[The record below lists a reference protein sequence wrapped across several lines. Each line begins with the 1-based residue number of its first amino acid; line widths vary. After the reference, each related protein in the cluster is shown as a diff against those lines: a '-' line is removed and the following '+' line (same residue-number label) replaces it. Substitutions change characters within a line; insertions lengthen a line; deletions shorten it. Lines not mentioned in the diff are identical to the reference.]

1 MRAVEQSAFVRGA
14 TPERLMDQAG
24 AGIARAVSDRFPEAG
39 RCLAFAGKGHNGGD
53 ALVAAKHL
61 RELNWTVDVR
71 LPFAEAACAELTQ
84 RKLGSL
90 RDVPE
95 KCGQRRRH
103 TVVLDGLLGIGSQA
117 PLREPI
123 RAACREI
130 NEWRQSANATVFAID
145 VPTGLDADSGQAD
158 RDCVVAEVT
167 VTIGFAKAGLL
178 ADEAINFVGRLEV
191 ISLEDLEP
199 SGLTNERTV
208 ASHAALRSLL
218 PRRGFGA
225 YKNQFGR
232 VGIVAGSK
240 GLTGAAVL
248 CTLGALRGG
257 AGLVHLFVPQEI
269 YSVVAAA
276 SPPEAMIRPIR
287 SYAALQDEPID
298 VWAVGPGLGR
308 DDTAQILGF
317 IAGTAPPM
325 VIDADGLNAI
335 ADDIGVLERCHGPRL
350 LTPHPGEME
359 RLDPGGD
366 HDRAARVRAF
376 TVRHKATLLLKG
388 SRTIV
393 AERNAPISY
402 NTTGHPAMATG
413 GIGDVTTGLCAAL
426 IAQHLSPYDAARMAA
441 WIAGRAAEIAL
452 FRGTESEQSLI
463 ARDMVDHLGAA
474 FSDLQSAVD

>member
-1 MRAVEQSAFVRGA
+1 MRAAEQSAFGRGA
-14 TPERLMDQAG
+14 TPEQLMDQAG
-24 AGIARAVSDRFPEAG
+24 AGIARTVTNRFPEAG
-39 RCLAFAGKGHNGGD
+39 HCLAFVGKGHNGGD

-61 RELNWTVDVR
+61 RELNWTVEVR
-71 LPFAEAACAELTQ
+71 LPFAEAECSELT
-84 RKLGSL
+84 RKKLRAL

-95 KCGQRRRH
+95 KFGQRRRQ
-103 TVVLDGLLGIGSQA
+103 TVVLDGLLGIGSHA

-123 RAACREI
+123 RATCREI
-130 NEWRQSANATVFAID
+130 NEQRQSTNATVFAVD

-158 RDCVVAEVT
+158 PDCVVADIT

-178 ADEAINFVGRLEV
+178 ADEATDFVGRLEV

-199 SGLTNERTV
+199 SGLTNDRIV
-208 ASHAALRSLL
+208 ASHAVLRSLL
-218 PRRGFGA
+218 PRRRFGA

-257 AGLVHLFVPQEI
+257 AGLVHLFVPEEI
-269 YSVVAAA
+269 YSAVAAA
-276 SPPEAMIRPIR
+276 SPPEVMVRPIT

-298 VWAVGPGLGR
+298 VWAVGPGLGHE
-308 DDTAQILGF
+308 DAAQILEF
-317 IAGTAPPM
+317 IERAAQPM
-325 VIDADGLNAI
+325 VIDADGLNAL
-335 ADDIGVLERCHGPRL
+335 ADELGVLERCRGPRL

-359 RLDPGGD
+359 RLDPDGE
-366 HDRAARVRAF
+366 HDRAARARAF
-376 TVRHKATLLLKG
+376 TARHEVTLLLKG

-393 AERNAPISY
+393 AERNAPLCY

-426 IAQHLSPYDAARMAA
+426 IAQNLSPYDAARVGA
-441 WIAGRAAEIAL
+441 WISGRAAEIAL
-452 FRGTESEQSLI
+452 FLGTESEQSLI
-463 ARDMVDHLGAA
+463 ARDVVDHLGAA
-474 FSDLQSAVD
+474 FSDLQNAVG